1 MQYSSRYL
9 EALIRELSRL
19 PGVGAKTAQRLAF
32 HLLAVP
38 EDEALALSEAIVQVR
53 TEVKNCAECGNVA
66 ETQPCYICAD
76 EKRDRTLLCVVEQPS
91 DVLLLERTGQ
101 FHGLYHVLHGALAP
115 SEGIGPDQLNFA
127 DLRARVKREGF
138 REVIVATNPTS
149 TGEATAH
156 AIAELLHAC
165 DLRVTRIARG
175 VPVGSELEFA
185 DQVTLV
191 RALEGRKEL

>member
-1 MQYSSRYL
+1 MQYSSRHL
-9 EALIRELSRL
+9 EALIRELSHL

-76 EKRDRTLLCVVEQPS
+76 EKRDRTVLCVVEQPS
-91 DVLLLERTGQ
+91 DVVLLERTGQ

-115 SEGIGPDQLNFA
+115 SEGIGPEQLHFA

-138 REVIVATNPTS
+138 GEVIVATNPTS

-156 AIAELLHAC
+156 AISELLRAC

>member
-9 EALIRELSRL
+9 EALIRELSHL

-38 EDEALALSEAIVQVR
+38 EEEALALSEAIVQVR

>member
-38 EDEALALSEAIVQVR
+38 EEEALGLSQAIVHVR
-53 TEVKNCAECGNVA
+53 TEVKQCAECGNVA

-76 EKRDRTLLCVVEQPS
+76 EKRDRTLLCIVEQPS
-91 DVLLLERTGQ
+91 DVVLLERTGQ
-101 FHGLYHVLHGALAP
+101 FRGLYHVLHGSLAP
-115 SEGIGPDQLNFA
+115 GEGLGPEQLHFA
-127 DLRARVKREGF
+127 ELRDRVKREGF
-138 REVIVATNPTS
+138 GEVIVATNPTS
-149 TGEATAH
+149 AGEATAH
-156 AIAELLHAC
+156 AICELLRGLAT
-165 DLRVTRIARG
+165 RVTRIARG

-185 DQVTLV
+185 DAVTLV

>member
-1 MQYSSRYL
+1 MQYSSRHL

-32 HLLAVP
+32 HLVAVS
-38 EDEALALSEAIVQVR
+38 EEEALALARAIEQVR
-53 TEVKNCAECGNVA
+53 SEVRNCVECGNVA

-76 EKRDRTLLCVVEQPS
+76 EKRDRSVLCIVEQPS

-101 FHGLYHVLHGALAP
+101 FHGLYHVLHGSLAP
-115 SEGIGPDQLNFA
+115 SEGVGPDQLHFA
-127 DLRARVKREGF
+127 EVRDRVKREGF

-156 AIAELLHAC
+156 ALAELLRALDVC
-165 DLRVTRIARG
+165 VTRIARG

-191 RALEGRKEL
+191 RALEGRKAL